1 MTGCDH
7 GDVSAWRS
15 SRRLLL
21 IAGGLLGAGVILGLA
36 PLYVDAR
43 AHWSLVRPSP
53 FGYSCGSVF
62 FGRQET
68 IGPHTLSL
76 VLGFHPCASVRGRME
91 IVTWGLIALGVILA
105 VGSMPARRAET
116 ASQRD
121 QSEDEVRVDLP

>member
-1 MTGCDH
+1 M
-7 GDVSAWRS
+7 
-15 SRRLLL
+15 
-21 IAGGLLGAGVILGLA
+21 
-36 PLYVDAR
+36 
-43 AHWSLVRPSP
+43 
-53 FGYSCGSVF
+53 
-62 FGRQET
+62 
-68 IGPHTLSL
+68 SL